1 MTKSQ
6 KKAIEEYLTE
16 LMQDAPNYTNIAI
29 LHAHFETARHI
40 LTTLG
45 YGGYYD
51 REENKY
57 VLYKLS

>member
-6 KKAIEEYLTE
+6 KKAIEEYLTG

-45 YGGYYD
+45 QTRISAERHY
-51 REENKY
+51 KSWQI
-57 VLYKLS
+57 VL